1 MTDEYKFISTDSEA
15 ITAELVSEYERITGR
30 TLNPADPDR
39 VFISWVASVIMQ
51 DRIHIN
57 YAANQNI
64 PSRATGENLD
74 TLGKWIFGLSRR
86 SAQPAKCTVRFC
98 IAEAQESAITIATG
112 TRVSDTSQTLVWAT
126 TEEAIIPIGS
136 TSVDVMVLC
145 QTAGTV
151 GNGYAAGQ
159 INTLIDVDN
168 ILYFDSCANTTES
181 DGGAEEQNDES
192 YYASMRAVLDSYST
206 AGAIGAYEY
215 YAKSVSDEIADV
227 KVIRPKEKIE
237 KTLDIYTL
245 DNGIYAF
252 VGGEQLDINTLI
264 VKTAEDGDT
273 ATITT
278 DYTVAYDD
286 GLLTITLDDNGILS
300 GAETIY
306 ISVEKDYGGRVNI
319 YALMDDGTLPTE
331 TIKSAIAAA
340 CNDDNVRPLT
350 DYVTV
355 HDPATVSYNISLKYY
370 IADNAQKSVSDISA
384 AVNDTVQDY
393 VAWQCGKL
401 GRDINPSKLQTML
414 METGIKRVEIAAP
427 TFTRLRSEPPQIA
440 AVGTITV
447 TNGGVEDE

>member
-1 MTDEYKFISTDSEA
+1 MNEYKFIPTDSEA

-98 IAEAQESAITIATG
+98 IAEAQESAITIAAG
-112 TRVSDTSQTLVWAT
+112 TRVSDTSQTLVWET

-192 YYASMRAVLDSYST
+192 YYASMRSVLDSYST

-245 DNGIYAF
+245 ENGSYAF

-278 DYTVAYDD
+278 DYTVAYED
-286 GLLTITLDDNGILS
+286 GLLTITLGSNGILS
-300 GAETIY
+300 SAATIY
-306 ISVEKDYGGRVNI
+306 ISVEKDCGGCVNI
-319 YALMDDGTLPTE
+319 YALMNDGSLPTE
-331 TIKSAIAAA
+331 TIKAAIAAA
-340 CNDDNVRPLT
+340 CNDENVRPLT

-384 AVNDTVQDY
+384 AVTDTVQDY

-414 METGIKRVEIAAP
+414 METGIKRVEITAP
-427 TFTRLRSEPPQIA
+427 TFTRLHSEPPQIA
-440 AVGTITV
+440 TVGTISV

>member
-1 MTDEYKFISTDSEA
+1 MNEYKFIPTDSEA

-98 IAEAQESAITIATG
+98 IAEAQESAITIAAG
-112 TRVSDTSQTLVWAT
+112 TRVSDTSQTLVWET

-252 VGGEQLDINTLI
+252 VGGDQLDINTLI

-278 DYTVAYDD
+278 DYTVAYED
-286 GLLTITLDDNGILS
+286 GLLTITLADSGILS
-300 GAETIY
+300 SAESIY
-306 ISVEKDYGGRVNI
+306 ISIEKDCGGCVNI

-331 TIKSAIAAA
+331 TIKAAIAAA

-414 METGIKRVEIAAP
+414 METGIKRVEITAP

-440 AVGTITV
+440 AVGTITI